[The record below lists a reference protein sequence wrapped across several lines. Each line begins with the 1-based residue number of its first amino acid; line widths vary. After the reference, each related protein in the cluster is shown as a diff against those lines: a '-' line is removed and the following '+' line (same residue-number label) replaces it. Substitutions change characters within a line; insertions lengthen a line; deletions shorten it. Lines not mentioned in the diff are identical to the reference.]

1 MKNGDLILLD
11 FTAKVKDTGDLIET
25 TIEEE
30 GKKIGEF
37 DEDFVFKPRLVAV
50 GASWVLKGLDEA
62 LERAEVG
69 EAVDI
74 DIPPEKGFGVR
85 DTSKTRL
92 MPLRKFRD
100 KADQITIG
108 EEVEIDGRRGIVRFV
123 GSGRA
128 QIDFNHRYAG
138 RTLEYNFT
146 VVKKIEQNEEMIN
159 EIIERRIPNS
169 IGKINV
175 KVEQNIASIEIPNE
189 YFLLEGLQ
197 IIKRAIANEIM
208 KYVNVVNEISYIE
221 QFKEDKKDAEKPVE
235 NESVEKTSSDNSVS
249 QDGSVKEVQD
259 GSVKEVQDGSVKEV
273 QDGSVKEVQ
282 DCSVKEVQDGSVK
295 EVQDGSVKEVQD
307 GSVKEVQK
315 DK

>member
-249 QDGSVKEVQD
+249 QDDSVKEVQD
-259 GSVKEVQDGSVKEV
+259 DSVKEVQDDSVKEV
-273 QDGSVKEVQ
+273 QD
-282 DCSVKEVQDGSVK
+282 D
-295 EVQDGSVKEVQD
+295 
-307 GSVKEVQK
+307 SVKEVQK

>member
-1 MKNGDLILLD
+1 MNNGDLILLD

-30 GKKIGEF
+30 GKKIGDF

-50 GASWVLKGLDEA
+50 GDSWVLKGLDEA
-62 LERAEVG
+62 LVEAEIGKQVN
-69 EAVDI
+69 I

-85 DTSKTRL
+85 DASKTSL
-92 MPLRKFRD
+92 FPLKKFRD
-100 KADQITIG
+100 KADQISVGSEI
-108 EEVEIDGRRGIVRFV
+108 EIDGRIGIVRFV

-146 VVKKIEQNEEMIN
+146 VVKKIEDNKEMIN

-169 IGKINV
+169 IEKITIDI
-175 KVEQNIASIEIPNE
+175 EQNIANIRIPDE

-208 KYVNVVNEISYIE
+208 KYVKDVNEVSYIE
-221 QFKEDKKDAEKPVE
+221 QFKNAQNNDKNKVEDKDK
-235 NESVEKTSSDNSVS
+235 VEKSTEQETSTDDSNIQNEMLWHFVS
-249 QDGSVKEVQD
+249 L
-259 GSVKEVQDGSVKEV
+259 
-273 QDGSVKEVQ
+273 
-282 DCSVKEVQDGSVK
+282 
-295 EVQDGSVKEVQD
+295 
-307 GSVKEVQK
+307 
-315 DK
+315 

>member
-235 NESVEKTSSDNSVS
+235 NESVEKTSSDKSVS
-249 QDGSVKEVQD
+249 QDDSVKEVQD
-259 GSVKEVQDGSVKEV
+259 DSVKEVQDDSVKEV
-273 QDGSVKEVQ
+273 QDDSVKEVQ
-282 DCSVKEVQDGSVK
+282 DD
-295 EVQDGSVKEVQD
+295 
-307 GSVKEVQK
+307 SVKEVQK

>member
-62 LERAEVG
+62 LEEAEVG
-69 EAVDI
+69 NQVNIEI
-74 DIPPEKGFGVR
+74 SPEKGFGVR

-92 MPLRKFRD
+92 IPLRKFRD
-100 KADQITIG
+100 KADQVTVGAEI
-108 EEVEIDGRRGIVRFV
+108 EIDGRIGIVRFV

-175 KVEQNIASIEIPNE
+175 KVEQNIASIVIPDE

-208 KYVNVVNEISYIE
+208 KYVNDVNEVSYIE
-221 QFKEDKKDAEKPVE
+221 QFKEDKKDAEKSVAD
-235 NESVEKTSSDNSVS
+235 ESLEETSSD
-249 QDGSVKEVQD
+249 DSVKEVQD
-259 GSVKEVQDGSVKEV
+259 DSVKEVQDDSVKEV
-273 QDGSVKEVQ
+273 QDDSVKEVQ
-282 DCSVKEVQDGSVK
+282 DDSVKEVQDDSVK
-295 EVQDGSVKEVQD
+295 EVQDD
-307 GSVKEVQK
+307 SVKEVQK
-315 DK
+315 D

>member
-62 LERAEVG
+62 LEEAEVG
-69 EAVDI
+69 KQVSL

-92 MPLRKFRD
+92 IPLRKFRD
-100 KADQITIG
+100 KADQISVGAEI
-108 EEVEIDGRRGIVRFV
+108 EIDGRIGIVRFV

-146 VVKKIEQNEEMIN
+146 VVKRIEESEEMIN

-169 IGKINV
+169 I
-175 KVEQNIASIEIPNE
+175 
-189 YFLLEGLQ
+189 
-197 IIKRAIANEIM
+197 
-208 KYVNVVNEISYIE
+208 
-221 QFKEDKKDAEKPVE
+221 EKL
-235 NESVEKTSSDNSVS
+235 SLIHI
-249 QDGSVKEVQD
+249 
-259 GSVKEVQDGSVKEV
+259 
-273 QDGSVKEVQ
+273 
-282 DCSVKEVQDGSVK
+282 
-295 EVQDGSVKEVQD
+295 
-307 GSVKEVQK
+307 
-315 DK
+315 

>member
-273 QDGSVKEVQ
+273 Q
-282 DCSVKEVQDGSVK
+282 
-295 EVQDGSVKEVQD
+295 
-307 GSVKEVQK
+307 K

>member
-62 LERAEVG
+62 LEEAEVG
-69 EAVDI
+69 NQVNIEI
-74 DIPPEKGFGVR
+74 SPEKGFGVR

-92 MPLRKFRD
+92 IPLRKFRD
-100 KADQITIG
+100 KADQVTVGAEI
-108 EEVEIDGRRGIVRFV
+108 EIDGRIGIVRFV

-138 RTLEYNFT
+138 RTLEYKFT

-175 KVEQNIASIEIPNE
+175 KVEQNIASIVIPDE

-208 KYVNVVNEISYIE
+208 KYVNDVNEVSYIE
-221 QFKEDKKDAEKPVE
+221 QFKEDKKDAEKSVAD
-235 NESVEKTSSDNSVS
+235 ESLEETSSD
-249 QDGSVKEVQD
+249 DSVKEVQD
-259 GSVKEVQDGSVKEV
+259 DSVKEVQD
-273 QDGSVKEVQ
+273 D
-282 DCSVKEVQDGSVK
+282 
-295 EVQDGSVKEVQD
+295 
-307 GSVKEVQK
+307 SVKEVQK
-315 DK
+315 D

>member
-249 QDGSVKEVQD
+249 QDDSVKEVQD
-259 GSVKEVQDGSVKEV
+259 D
-273 QDGSVKEVQ
+273 
-282 DCSVKEVQDGSVK
+282 
-295 EVQDGSVKEVQD
+295 
-307 GSVKEVQK
+307 SVKEVQK

>member
-282 DCSVKEVQDGSVK
+282 
-295 EVQDGSVKEVQD
+295 
-307 GSVKEVQK
+307 K

>member
-62 LERAEVG
+62 LEEAEVG
-69 EAVDI
+69 NQVNIEI
-74 DIPPEKGFGVR
+74 SPEKGFGVR

-92 MPLRKFRD
+92 IPLRKFRD
-100 KADQITIG
+100 KADQVTVGAEI
-108 EEVEIDGRRGIVRFV
+108 EIDGRIGIVRFV

-175 KVEQNIASIEIPNE
+175 KVEQNIASIVIPDE

-208 KYVNVVNEISYIE
+208 KYVNDVNEVSYIE
-221 QFKEDKKDAEKPVE
+221 QFKEDKKDAEKSVAD
-235 NESVEKTSSDNSVS
+235 ESLEETSSD
-249 QDGSVKEVQD
+249 DSVKEVQD
-259 GSVKEVQDGSVKEV
+259 DSVKEVQDDSVKEV
-273 QDGSVKEVQ
+273 QDDSVKEVQ
-282 DCSVKEVQDGSVK
+282 DD
-295 EVQDGSVKEVQD
+295 
-307 GSVKEVQK
+307 SVKEVQK
-315 DK
+315 D

>member
-62 LERAEVG
+62 LEEAEVG
-69 EAVDI
+69 NQVNIEI
-74 DIPPEKGFGVR
+74 SPEKGFGVR

-92 MPLRKFRD
+92 IPLRKFRD
-100 KADQITIG
+100 KADQVTVGAEI
-108 EEVEIDGRRGIVRFV
+108 EIDGRIGIVRFV

-138 RTLEYNFT
+138 RILEYNFT

-175 KVEQNIASIEIPNE
+175 KVEQNIASIVIPDE

-208 KYVNVVNEISYIE
+208 KYVNDVNEVSYIE
-221 QFKEDKKDAEKPVE
+221 QFKEDKKDAEKSVAD
-235 NESVEKTSSDNSVS
+235 ESLEETSSD
-249 QDGSVKEVQD
+249 DSVKEVQD
-259 GSVKEVQDGSVKEV
+259 DSVKEVQDDSVKEV
-273 QDGSVKEVQ
+273 QDDSVKEVQ
-282 DCSVKEVQDGSVK
+282 DDSVKEVQDDSVK
-295 EVQDGSVKEVQD
+295 
-307 GSVKEVQK
+307 VQK
-315 DK
+315 D

>member
-37 DEDFVFKPRLVAV
+37 DEDFVFKPRLVAI
-50 GASWVLKGLDEA
+50 GANWVLKGLDEA

-69 EAVDI
+69 EPVNI

-92 MPLRKFRD
+92 IPLRKFGE
-100 KADQITIG
+100 KANQITVS
-108 EEVEIDGRRGIVRFV
+108 EEIEIDGRRGIVKAIWNRKV
-123 GSGRA
+123 
-128 QIDFNHRYAG
+128 QIDFNHKYAG
-138 RTLEYNFT
+138 KTLEYNFT

-169 IGKINV
+169 VGKINV
-175 KVEQNIASIEIPNE
+175 KVEQNIASIAIPDE

-208 KYVNVVNEISYIE
+208 KYVNDVNEISYIE
-221 QFKEDKKDAEKPVE
+221 QFKEDKKDAEKSVAD
-235 NESVEKTSSDNSVS
+235 ESLEETSSDDSVS
-249 QDGSVKEVQD
+249 QDDSVKEVQD
-259 GSVKEVQDGSVKEV
+259 D
-273 QDGSVKEVQ
+273 
-282 DCSVKEVQDGSVK
+282 
-295 EVQDGSVKEVQD
+295 
-307 GSVKEVQK
+307 SVKEVQK
-315 DK
+315 D

>member
-30 GKKIGEF
+30 GKKIGEL

-235 NESVEKTSSDNSVS
+235 NESVEETSSDNSVS
-249 QDGSVKEVQD
+249 QDDSVKEVQD
-259 GSVKEVQDGSVKEV
+259 DSVKEVQDDSVKEV
-273 QDGSVKEVQ
+273 QD
-282 DCSVKEVQDGSVK
+282 D
-295 EVQDGSVKEVQD
+295 
-307 GSVKEVQK
+307 SVKEVQK
-315 DK
+315 D

>member
-235 NESVEKTSSDNSVS
+235 NESVEKTSSDKSVS
-249 QDGSVKEVQD
+249 QDDSVKEVQD
-259 GSVKEVQDGSVKEV
+259 DSVKEVQDDSVKEV
-273 QDGSVKEVQ
+273 QDDSVKEVQ
-282 DCSVKEVQDGSVK
+282 DDSVKEVQD
-295 EVQDGSVKEVQD
+295 D
-307 GSVKEVQK
+307 SVKEVQK

>member
-1 MKNGDLILLD
+1 MKNGDLILLN

-50 GASWVLKGLDEA
+50 GAGWELKGLDEA

-69 EAVDI
+69 EAVNI
-74 DIPPEKGFGVR
+74 DIPPEKGFGIR

-92 MPLRKFRD
+92 MPLRKFKD
-100 KADQITIG
+100 KADQITVG

-169 IGKINV
+169 VGKINV
-175 KVEQNIASIEIPNE
+175 KVEQNIAR
-189 YFLLEGLQ
+189 
-197 IIKRAIANEIM
+197 KRINFHFSLP
-208 KYVNVVNEISYIE
+208 KL
-221 QFKEDKKDAEKPVE
+221 
-235 NESVEKTSSDNSVS
+235 
-249 QDGSVKEVQD
+249 
-259 GSVKEVQDGSVKEV
+259 
-273 QDGSVKEVQ
+273 
-282 DCSVKEVQDGSVK
+282 
-295 EVQDGSVKEVQD
+295 
-307 GSVKEVQK
+307 
-315 DK
+315 

>member
-50 GASWVLKGLDEA
+50 GAGWELKGLDEA

-69 EAVDI
+69 EPVNI

-100 KADQITIG
+100 KADQITVG

-175 KVEQNIASIEIPNE
+175 KVEQNIASIEIPDE

-235 NESVEKTSSDNSVS
+235 NESVEETSSDNSVS
-249 QDGSVKEVQD
+249 QDDSVKEVQD
-259 GSVKEVQDGSVKEV
+259 DSVKEVQDDSVKEV
-273 QDGSVKEVQ
+273 QD
-282 DCSVKEVQDGSVK
+282 D
-295 EVQDGSVKEVQD
+295 
-307 GSVKEVQK
+307 SVKEVQK
-315 DK
+315 D

>member
-282 DCSVKEVQDGSVK
+282 D
-295 EVQDGSVKEVQD
+295 GSVKEVQD